1 MKRTTMGSVTI
12 LNVVNGAPVALS
24 RNETHSSSS
33 APEFGMSTRFAAQ
46 ILGQIS
52 EPKQQTPHYGR
63 RAYSENARQPARL
76 RFVRYL

>member
-1 MKRTTMGSVTI
+1 
-12 LNVVNGAPVALS
+12 
-24 RNETHSSSS
+24 
-33 APEFGMSTRFAAQ
+33 MSTRFAAQ
-46 ILGQIS
+46 ILGQLS